1 MQWFKHFSNFR
12 NSPAMK
18 FMASQLGDHGVAG
31 VYRLYE
37 VFAERFAINNDFSG
51 SIMLSPPFTEQWLAQ
66 EILTPRP
73 DEDSNPYH
81 PTLVPLKQL
90 TEFLQ
95 AAHMA
100 GVIVLDV
107 ERDSSAVK
115 QPDGTFKSDG
125 VETDWKRITIPEFA
139 ALADEYSARKRKGK
153 VLETTR

>member
-18 FMASQLGDHGVAG
+18 YMASQLGDHGVAG

-51 SIMLSPPFTEQWLAQ
+51 SLVLSPPFTERWLAQ
-66 EILTPRP
+66 EILTPHP
-73 DEDSNPYH
+73 DKEANSYH
-81 PTLVPLKQL
+81 PTLVPLEQL

-95 AAHMA
+95 TCHGA
-100 GVIVLDV
+100 GVIVLEV
-107 ERDSSAVK
+107 ERAPSDIQ

-125 VETDWKRITIPEFA
+125 IEKNWKRITIPEFA
-139 ALADEYSARKRKGK
+139 ALADEYSVRKRKGK
-153 VLETTR
+153 GLETTR